1 MTTDAELNLK
11 FPFDVNLSKILPD
24 LFRLTTKA
32 QKPDIQFP
40 QYTYVNGPKT
50 QPGSNLCSWIM
61 SPQKRFHKKVK
72 STNFSPISDLIFLRL
87 TKTVKQL
94 FVCLYKHNR
103 NLKTYKKKFSYIYCL
118 FSCLKK
124 CFRFQQKTPF
134 NVNYSLT
141 GAATGGSVR
150 KGIFRNFA
158 KFKGNHLWQSLFFN
172 NV

>member
-1 MTTDAELNLK
+1 MTIDAELNLK
-11 FPFDVNLSKILPD
+11 FPFDVNLNKILPD
-24 LFRLTTKA
+24 LLRLTTKA
-32 QKPDIQFP
+32 QKPDIQFS

-61 SPQKRFHKKVK
+61 FPQKGFHKKVRN
-72 STNFSPISDLIFLRL
+72 TNFSPISDLLFLRL
-87 TKTVKQL
+87 TNTIATWRL
-94 FVCLYKHNR
+94 
-103 NLKTYKKKFSYIYCL
+103 TKKKFSYIYSL

-124 CFRFQQKTPF
+124 YFRFQQKTPF

-141 GAATGGSVR
+141 GATTGGSVR
-150 KGIFRNFA
+150 KAIFRNFA